1 MLKKG
6 IIFSKF
12 TKKTQIRLA
21 ILIKYP
27 YNEARKEIFMS
38 ACSICPRKCNID
50 RACHRGFCQ
59 EGDVMRV
66 SRIAPHFY
74 EEPPISHKNGSGT
87 VFFSGCNLRCVFCQ
101 NKSISQGERIGK
113 EYSQSELIDAL
124 VALQESGVHNVN
136 LVTPTHFASQIA
148 KMLTEMKARDLLRVP
163 VVYNSSGYES
173 IDTLKSLD
181 GLIDVYMPDL
191 KYFSSELSAKYSS
204 APDYFEVASA
214 AIVEM
219 LRQRG
224 KYRYSAE
231 NPDLLASG
239 VIVRH
244 LVLPSHRKDSIDAL
258 THLSSLID
266 PSDVLISLMSQYTP
280 DFALDT
286 PFTNLHRRITS
297 FEYNSVCDAA
307 LSLGFDGFMQSRS
320 SASAAYTPE
329 FGN

>member
-1 MLKKG
+1 
-6 IIFSKF
+6 
-12 TKKTQIRLA
+12 
-21 ILIKYP
+21 
-27 YNEARKEIFMS
+27 MS
-38 ACSICPRKCNID
+38 TCSICPRKCNID
-50 RACHRGFCQ
+50 RENLRGFCQ
-59 EGDVMRV
+59 EGETMRV

-101 NKSISQGERIGK
+101 NKNISQGERIGK
-113 EYSQSELIDAL
+113 EYSQTELIDAL
-124 VALQESGVHNVN
+124 IVLQESGVHNIN

-148 KMLTEMKARDLLRVP
+148 SMLAEMKKRDLLHVP

-224 KYRYSAE
+224 KYRYSE
-231 NPDLLASG
+231 TDPDLLESG

-244 LVLPSHRKDSIDAL
+244 LVLPAHRKDSIDAL
-258 THLSSLID
+258 THISGLID
-266 PSDVLISLMSQYTP
+266 PADVLISIMSQYTP

-307 LSLGFDGFMQSRS
+307 LALGFNGFMQARS

-329 FGN
+329 FNN